1 MSPVPVSP
9 RRVFGVDFSAA
20 RDAGSHIW
28 ICRAHPGNDG
38 IRVDSIDPLSELPG
52 GAVDRATAL
61 PALVQKVTE
70 SPRSAWGF
78 DFSFGLPKAILGALA
93 PGVSRYDDQLG
104 VVAGFAQAD
113 TLRARCI
120 GVSPDIELRRRTDD
134 EASTPFSP
142 YNLRIYKQTFHGLTE
157 VVRPLRTRPEVAVL
171 PFDALPQAGMQA
183 GAQAGEQTGVQT
195 GERLPFNRAASDSVP
210 HIYLLEVCPASVLAT
225 LEHPTRGYKGGGE
238 PATEARQGILRRMV
252 DDGLVRPMSRAQRN
266 RVIDDEDGDAL
277 DAVLAA
283 VGAWR
288 GTRDYDHAALRADPM
303 YGLEG
308 FVYT

>member
-1 MSPVPVSP
+1 MSPVPVDP

-20 RDAGSHIW
+20 RDAGNHIW
-28 ICRAHPGNDG
+28 ICRAHPGSDG
-38 IRVDSIDPLSELPG
+38 IRVESIDPLSELPG
-52 GAVDRATAL
+52 GAVDREVAL

-78 DFSFGLPKAILGALA
+78 DFSFGLPQAILGALA
-93 PGVSRYDDQLG
+93 PGVSRYGDQLG

-113 TLRARCI
+113 TLRAQCI
-120 GVSPDIELRRRTDD
+120 GVSPDAELRRRTDD

-157 VVRPLRTRPEVAVL
+157 VVRPLHARPEVAVL
-171 PFDALPQAGMQA
+171 PFDALPQAG
-183 GAQAGEQTGVQT
+183 VQP
-195 GERLPFNRAASDSVP
+195 GERLPFNRAAPVAVP
-210 HIYLLEVCPASVLAT
+210 HIYLLEVCPASVLAK
-225 LEHPTRGYKGGGE
+225 LDYRTRGYKGGGE
-238 PATEARQGILRRMV
+238 PATEARQAILRRLI

-266 RVIDDEDGDAL
+266 RVVDEEEGDAL

-283 VGAWR
+283 MGAWR

-303 YGLEG
+303 YSLEG